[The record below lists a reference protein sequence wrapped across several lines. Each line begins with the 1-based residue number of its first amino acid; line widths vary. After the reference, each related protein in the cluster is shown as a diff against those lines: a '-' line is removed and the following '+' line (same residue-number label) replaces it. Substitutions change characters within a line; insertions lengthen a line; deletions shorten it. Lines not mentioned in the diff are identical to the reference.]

1 VGRYRIAGTPPED
14 FRPVATQVR
23 AGSSAYGDSKSEPRP
38 TASGRVRDSTG
49 RGTERMEAKKAP
61 AKNDKAERN
70 INDFAVDLMA
80 AQRSCPICKRPLW
93 KEKYDAVVKGH
104 LSMDLEIEIA
114 PEEIIPR
121 GFCISAVVAP
131 AAYSVS

>member
-1 VGRYRIAGTPPED
+1 
-14 FRPVATQVR
+14 
-23 AGSSAYGDSKSEPRP
+23 
-38 TASGRVRDSTG
+38 
-49 RGTERMEAKKAP
+49 MEAKKEP
-61 AKNDKAERN
+61 AKNDKADRS

-80 AQRSCPICKRPLW
+80 AQRSCSICKRPLW

-131 AAYSVS
+131 AAYSLS